1 MALLDLYRGT
11 GADLP
16 WGDQLRAH
24 PGVRMEGYFWR
35 FTAPPIA
42 SIVDASHTTHTTI
55 LASTFPNWYFMLHCF
70 PQNKERLVLCSG
82 KFSTPQ
88 ARGKSSA

>member
-1 MALLDLYRGT
+1 MPLIDILRRT

-35 FTAPPIA
+35 FTAPRDDGRVLICLCGVNRADDGHWSTLGLGSHPNRFLRAIEHPQGEADATAQA
-42 SIVDASHTTHTTI
+42 S
-55 LASTFPNWYFMLHCF
+55 
-70 PQNKERLVLCSG
+70 
-82 KFSTPQ
+82 
-88 ARGKSSA
+88 